1 MRRPV
6 DPLGYSKDTGI
17 FVCRSDPVHQLGRI
31 AAHRALRL
39 GIGHHLL
46 DCGDHFVTDRPGP
59 SGCASRR
66 PDRHRHAYP
75 HTAKNLDMLTK

>member
-17 FVCRSDPVHQLGRI
+17 FVCRGDPVHQLGRI
-31 AAHRALRL
+31 AAHQALRWWRSL
-39 GIGHHLL
+39 
-46 DCGDHFVTDRPGP
+46 CDRLTGP

-66 PDRHRHAYP
+66 PDRHSSRLPRAP
-75 HTAKNLDMLTK
+75 QRI